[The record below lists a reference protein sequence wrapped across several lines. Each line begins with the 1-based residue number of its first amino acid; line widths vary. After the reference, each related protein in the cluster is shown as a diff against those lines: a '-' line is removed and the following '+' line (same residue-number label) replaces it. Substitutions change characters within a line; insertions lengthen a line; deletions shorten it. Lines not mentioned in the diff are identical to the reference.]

1 MIADVRMKLV
11 CWCLLSIR
19 FIYTHQFSDAII
31 DSVASSSFVDESFI
45 TPSVVADYYQHLF
58 ELLLTSAPPH
68 EEYSHREGSQS
79 SSVIGSMRMM
89 TEFCVLVVE
98 YDVIHGVHRHR
109 HHQQRLKHHQQHNQS
124 SSAPPPPPTLLS
136 HLLHSSEVLKKLLG
150 LSSTAANQSTYT
162 TTAISLRPSINTAAT
177 NATATASTNAASSGN
192 SAHHHHHHHH
202 NVSAFITS
210 ICRCYFQLVQD
221 SFSEVLN
228 FVLSLEHLHRFDSS
242 TISPSPSSTA
252 GINDGLTSK
261 FLTAIM
267 FLDAFITSSSSSL
280 S

>member
-1 MIADVRMKLV
+1 MIIDVRMKLV

-19 FIYTHQFSDAII
+19 FIYIHQFSDAIN
-31 DSVASSSFVDESFI
+31 DYVDESYI

-68 EEYSHREGSQS
+68 EEYDHREGSQS
-79 SSVIGSMRMM
+79 SSVIGPMRMM

-98 YDVIHGVHRHR
+98 YDVIHGVHHHRR
-109 HHQQRLKHHQQHNQS
+109 HHQQRLKHHQQHNPS
-124 SSAPPPPPTLLS
+124 SPVPTPLLS
-136 HLLHSSEVLKKLLG
+136 HLLHSSEVLKQLLG
-150 LSSTAANQSTYT
+150 LTTYT
-162 TTAISLRPSINTAAT
+162 TTAISLRPNPNPSINAAAT
-177 NATATASTNAASSGN
+177 NGATATASINAASSGN
-192 SAHHHHHHHH
+192 SVHHHHHHHHHHH
-202 NVSAFITS
+202 NISAFITS
-210 ICRCYFQLVQD
+210 ICRCYFQLVHY

-242 TISPSPSSTA
+242 TISPSTSSTA
-252 GINDGLTSK
+252 GINDGLTGK

>member
-1 MIADVRMKLV
+1 MMIVDVRMKLV

-19 FIYTHQFSDAII
+19 FIYIHQFSDAII
-31 DSVASSSFVDESFI
+31 DSIASSSYVDESFI

-68 EEYSHREGSQS
+68 EEYDHREGSQS

-98 YDVIHGVHRHR
+98 YDVIHGVHHHHR
-109 HHQQRLKHHQQHNQS
+109 HQQQHNPS
-124 SSAPPPPPTLLS
+124 SPVPTPLLS
-136 HLLHSSEVLKKLLG
+136 HLLHSSEVLKQLLG
-150 LSSTAANQSTYT
+150 LTTANQSTYT
-162 TTAISLRPSINTAAT
+162 TTAISLRPSIN
-177 NATATASTNAASSGN
+177 AASSGY
-192 SAHHHHHHHH
+192 SVHHHHNHHH

-210 ICRCYFQLVQD
+210 ICRCYFQLVHY

-242 TISPSPSSTA
+242 TISPSTSSTA
-252 GINDGLTSK
+252 DINDGLTGK

>member
-1 MIADVRMKLV
+1 MMIVDVRMKLV

-19 FIYTHQFSDAII
+19 FIYIHQFSDAIN
-31 DSVASSSFVDESFI
+31 DYVDESFI

-68 EEYSHREGSQS
+68 EEYDHREGSQS
-79 SSVIGSMRMM
+79 SSVIGPMRMM

-98 YDVIHGVHRHR
+98 YDVIHGVHHHRRH
-109 HHQQRLKHHQQHNQS
+109 QQQHNPS
-124 SSAPPPPPTLLS
+124 SPVPTPLLS
-136 HLLHSSEVLKKLLG
+136 HLLHSSEVLKQLLG
-150 LSSTAANQSTYT
+150 LTTYT
-162 TTAISLRPSINTAAT
+162 TTAISLRPNPNPSINAAAT
-177 NATATASTNAASSGN
+177 NGATATASINAASSGN
-192 SAHHHHHHHH
+192 SVHHHHHHH
-202 NVSAFITS
+202 NISAFITS
-210 ICRCYFQLVQD
+210 ICRCYFQLVHY

-242 TISPSPSSTA
+242 TISSSTSSTA
-252 GINDGLTSK
+252 GINDGLTGK

>member
-1 MIADVRMKLV
+1 MMIADVRMKLV

-45 TPSVVADYYQHLF
+45 TPSVVADYYQYLF

-68 EEYSHREGSQS
+68 EEYGHREGSQS

-192 SAHHHHHHHH
+192 SAHHHHHH